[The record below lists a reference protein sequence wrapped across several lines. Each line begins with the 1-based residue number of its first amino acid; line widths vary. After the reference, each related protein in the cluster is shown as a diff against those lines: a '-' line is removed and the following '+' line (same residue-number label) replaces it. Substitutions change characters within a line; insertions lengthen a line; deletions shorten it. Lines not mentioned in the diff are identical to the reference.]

1 MVKLKDLSRDDFKP
15 LYVQLAERI
24 SQYIKEAGLKQ
35 GDKVPSQNEL
45 LERYGVSQI
54 TVRLALQRLISD
66 GVVNT
71 IQGKGTFVAA
81 PKIEERIKNVQSME
95 ERVLSAGLI
104 VENRCVEMIPAF
116 PSKRVQKDL
125 GLADSVQTM
134 KIRRLKCIKEEP
146 IGIETRHFPIPL
158 AQKFTEIDLGT
169 ESFVKLLNRH
179 EDHRVTRISYHTR
192 AGIILELEAD
202 LMKVSKSSPVLVQYS
217 VLYDAL
223 NQPLIAGRITYLAD
237 KIELNYEVCENAE
250 SKLTVN
256 TVPNKK

>member
-1 MVKLKDLSRDDFKP
+1 MTKLKDLSRDDFKP

-24 SQYIKEAGLKQ
+24 VEYIDEAGLKQ
-35 GDKVPSQNEL
+35 GDRAPSQNEL

-81 PKIEERIKNVQSME
+81 PKIEERIKSVQSME
-95 ERVLSAGLI
+95 ERVLSAGLV
-104 VENRCVEMIPAF
+104 VENRCIEVVPAF

-125 GLADSVQTM
+125 CLADSVQTM
-134 KIRRLKCIKEEP
+134 KIRRLKCVDDSP
-146 IGIETRHFPIPL
+146 IGIETRHFPLPL
-158 AQKFTEIDLGT
+158 AKNFTEIELGT

-179 EDHRVTRISYHTR
+179 TDSRVTRISYHTR

-202 LMKVSKSSPVLVQYS
+202 LMKVSENTPVLVQYS
-217 VLYDAL
+217 VLYDAQS
-223 NQPLIAGRITYLAD
+223 QPLIAGRITYLAD
-237 KIELNYEVCENAE
+237 KIELNYEVYENAE
-250 SKLTVN
+250 SKLTVK
-256 TVPNKK
+256 TVPNNQ